1 LIYRSKADLHY
12 YMTRHLQLYL
22 PKLDR
27 VTLLFLQQIL
37 MEEKTVLSKSQVCH
51 LDVPCW
57 PELAI
62 KEVWA
67 AA

>member
-1 LIYRSKADLHY
+1 
-12 YMTRHLQLYL
+12 MTRHLQLYL